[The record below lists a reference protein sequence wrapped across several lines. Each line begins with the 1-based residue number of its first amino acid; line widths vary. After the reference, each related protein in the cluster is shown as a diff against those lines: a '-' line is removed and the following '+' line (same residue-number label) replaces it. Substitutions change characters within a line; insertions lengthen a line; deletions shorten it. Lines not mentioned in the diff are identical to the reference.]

1 MDQNATRQQ
10 AAEQL
15 QDELKALRDDLEKL
29 GVDVIDVVAEP
40 EPQRLRVIAE
50 ADTTDERDEAIR
62 GVMLAY
68 QHAVHDFGDENIAEV
83 AVEFRAPGD
92 DRSVTFT
99 VDREWLPADRDDGEA
114 WDEATAKVGESM
126 EVAE

>member
-1 MDQNATRQQ
+1 MTETPTPKEA
-10 AAEQL
+10 
-15 QDELKALRDDLEKL
+15 LKALAADLEEL
-29 GVDVIDVVAEP
+29 GVDVIDVVADP
-40 EPQRLRVIAE
+40 EPQRIRVIAE

-83 AVEFRAPGD
+83 GVEFCAPGD

-99 VDREWLPADRDDGEA
+99 VDREWLPPIATTARRGRGDREGRRVDG
-114 WDEATAKVGESM
+114 GG
-126 EVAE
+126 

>member
-1 MDQNATRQQ
+1 MTNQSDPSTPKEA
-10 AAEQL
+10 
-15 QDELKALRDDLEKL
+15 LKALAADLEEL

-50 ADTTDERDEAIR
+50 ADTTDERDEAIQ

-68 QHAVHDFGDENIAEV
+68 QHAVHDFGDGDIAEV

-114 WDEATAKVGESM
+114 WDEAVSKVGESM